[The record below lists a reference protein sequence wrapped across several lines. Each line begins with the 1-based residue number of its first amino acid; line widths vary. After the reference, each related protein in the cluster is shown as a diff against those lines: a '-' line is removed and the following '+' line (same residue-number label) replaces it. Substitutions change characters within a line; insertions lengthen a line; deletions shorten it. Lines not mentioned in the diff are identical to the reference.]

1 MMVEVFLQILPDSFY
16 INIALGP
23 FLDIIAVGRGI
34 QIMVKLPLEARSI
47 VDQLVIELKVA
58 DFHQ

>member
-1 MMVEVFLQILPDSFY
+1 MMVEVFLQILLDSFY
-16 INIALGP
+16 IDIALGP
-23 FLDIIAVGRGI
+23 FLDIIAVGRRI

>member
-1 MMVEVFLQILPDSFY
+1 MVKVFLQILLDSFY
-16 INIALGP
+16 IDIALGP

-34 QIMVKLPLEARSI
+34 QIMVKLPLKARSI

>member
-1 MMVEVFLQILPDSFY
+1 MMVKVFLQILLDSFY
-16 INIALGP
+16 IDIALGP

-34 QIMVKLPLEARSI
+34 QIMVKLPLEASSI